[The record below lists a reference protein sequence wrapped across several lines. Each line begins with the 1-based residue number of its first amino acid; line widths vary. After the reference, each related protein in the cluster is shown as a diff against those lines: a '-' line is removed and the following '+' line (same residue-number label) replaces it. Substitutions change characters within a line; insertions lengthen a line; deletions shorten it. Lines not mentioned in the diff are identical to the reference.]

1 MSNTNYSFQ
10 YKPHW
15 LTEILDN
22 MKEMKNELSK
32 LSAIEKSLANLTI
45 KFSKL
50 ENKVGA
56 METGVNNCEQT
67 VQYMS

>member
-10 YKPHW
+10 YRPDW
-15 LTEILDN
+15 ATDILDN
-22 MKEMKNELSK
+22 MKEMKNELPK
-32 LSAIEKSLANLTI
+32 LSGIEKCLANLTI

-56 METGVNNCEQT
+56 METVVTTVNKA
-67 VQYMS
+67 VHF